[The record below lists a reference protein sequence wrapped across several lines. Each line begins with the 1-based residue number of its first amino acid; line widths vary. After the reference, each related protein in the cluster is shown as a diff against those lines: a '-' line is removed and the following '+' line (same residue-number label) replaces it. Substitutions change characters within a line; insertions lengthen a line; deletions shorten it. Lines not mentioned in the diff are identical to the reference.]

1 MTTAARSP
9 AHSCARRISTRGRQH
24 LATANL
30 IVFVTINRFKPA
42 DPQNAASKGVQLPVA
57 TADTGKLIKAA
68 MMALGALYR
77 AGYRYKKAG
86 VILLDLMPAANVP
99 AGLFDA
105 PDNTKSV
112 AIDAL
117 NARFG
122 RGTVAFGTAGERQ
135 TWGLRRREFIS
146 PRFTTVW
153 NELLRV

>member
-30 IVFVTINRFKPA
+30 IVFVTTNRFKPA
-42 DPQNAASKGVQLPVA
+42 DPQIAASKGVQLPVA

-68 MMALGALYR
+68 MMALRALYR

-122 RGTVAFGTAGERQ
+122 RGRFLWHGRRAP

>member
-30 IVFVTINRFKPA
+30 IVFVTTNRFKPA
-42 DPQNAASKGVQLPVA
+42 DPQIAASKGVQLPVA

-68 MMALGALYR
+68 MMALRALYR

-105 PDNTKSV
+105 PDNTKIGCDRCPQR
-112 AIDAL
+112 AFRPWHGCL
-117 NARFG
+117 WHG
-122 RGTVAFGTAGERQ
+122 RRAPDLGAAAA
-135 TWGLRRREFIS
+135 
-146 PRFTTVW
+146 
-153 NELLRV
+153 